1 MALPPMQLG
10 PDTLALRVYPYAD
23 EPLHGFVAR
32 LARLY
37 GAGSIGAFLAGDL
50 DGLFPA
56 APVYDGQAQA
66 AIARLVDLPAGVFA
80 AATFVRTAPSV
91 FALNG
96 EALGASHWSYKTLKL
111 CPACLRADAAL
122 PGRPKFRAHL
132 RAWWNLEAVRA
143 CPIHGTEL
151 IGNGPAAD
159 PQPDWRALDILS
171 AVANAN
177 AASLAIKPAH
187 VNDLFLSQFI
197 LARLGFAP
205 ALEEPSLLASL
216 PLAMALEAFECVG
229 AVVLALQRQ
238 RTPATRSRRRPMSR
252 AGLAIASCAAAPTP

>member
-1 MALPPMQLG
+1 MALAPMRLG

-50 DGLFPA
+50 RGLVTA
-56 APVYDGQAQA
+56 AQVYDGQAQG

-80 AATFVRTAPSV
+80 AATFVRRAPSV

-96 EALGASHWSYKTLKL
+96 EELGASCWSYKTLKL

-143 CPIHGTEL
+143 CP
-151 IGNGPAAD
+151 NSWNRAD
-159 PQPDWRALDILS
+159 RQRCGGRS
-171 AVANAN
+171 AT
-177 AASLAIKPAH
+177 
-187 VNDLFLSQFI
+187 
-197 LARLGFAP
+197 R
-205 ALEEPSLLASL
+205 LASPRYL
-216 PLAMALEAFECVG
+216 V
-229 AVVLALQRQ
+229 
-238 RTPATRSRRRPMSR
+238 RRR
-252 AGLAIASCAAAPTP
+252 